1 MIKISVVVRRLSSML
16 HRKDRSG
23 IARSN
28 TGSVITYAVLVAIL
42 EICCMMFPLILKNSG
57 YFLR

>member
-1 MIKISVVVRRLSSML
+1 ML

-42 EICCMMFPLILKNSG
+42 EICYLVEGIGAISYVFA
-57 YFLR
+57 FV